1 MNRKDFMKTAGII
14 GIASYMAFAVI
25 GTIAYVSF
33 FANNPNKQKTDSII
47 SLNSTKTKS
56 DKPNTNNTQISYGFQ
71 KDGNL
76 YNSYLNKR
84 LELNP

>member
-14 GIASYMAFAVI
+14 GIAGYMVFAVI

-33 FANNPNKQKTDSII
+33 FANHSNSKKADSII

-56 DKPNTNNTQISYGFQ
+56 DKPNTNNAQILYGFQ